1 MNYRKILLIIE
12 FFLLVVSCFWFLFFL
27 QCFIFDGVNCQGF
40 SDTHEFICA
49 NGFKFNLTKDNFV
62 CTNNK
67 KCETKNLEEILKNVF
82 AFIFFL
88 ILIMILIILFLYQDR
103 VFFSSENSE
112 IENSEQIN
120 NEEKVS
126 ENINLEEKAI
136 EIVEENKDKE
146 ILYNHYLL
154 NIQRKNPK

>member
-12 FFLLVVSCFWFLFFL
+12 FFLLLISCFWFLFFL
-27 QCFIFDGVNCQGF
+27 QCFIHDGVNCQGF

-62 CTNNK
+62 CTNDK
-67 KCETKNLEEILKNVF
+67 KCETKNVGEILKNVF

-88 ILIMILIILFLYQDR
+88 ILIMILIILCLYQDR

-112 IENSEQIN
+112 IENSEEIN
-120 NEEKVS
+120 DEEKVS
-126 ENINLEEKAI
+126 AI

-154 NIQRKNPK
+154 NIQRKNLP

>member
-1 MNYRKILLIIE
+1 MKDYKN
-12 FFLLVVSCFWFLFFL
+12 LFDIRL
-27 QCFIFDGVNCQGF
+27 QYV
-40 SDTHEFICA
+40 
-49 NGFKFNLTKDNFV
+49 
-62 CTNNK
+62 
-67 KCETKNLEEILKNVF
+67 LEEILKNVF

-112 IENSEQIN
+112 IENSEEIN